1 MSATLSGSARGK
13 KLASAMATSAGRSG
27 NGRTPPC
34 GEASPLEPAAAREAE
49 RLGAV
54 AAGLQPADRAWDAI
68 LLRQRE
74 GIVEPDRAERRV
86 PQQRGADG
94 RADLVAVEHRDALR
108 DHGQAAVTTQ
118 PVAGAKPEISRSPF
132 TSKNFLP

>member
-27 NGRTPPC
+27 NGRAPPC

-68 LLRQRE
+68 LLRQRK
-74 GIVEPDRAERRV
+74 GIVEPDPAERILWLSSTETHSGITVR
-86 PQQRGADG
+86 
-94 RADLVAVEHRDALR
+94 
-108 DHGQAAVTTQ
+108 AAVTTQ

-132 TSKNFLP
+132 TSKNFLPL